1 MVTLL
6 VTELVVTP
14 RLAVVAVTEL
24 LLPTGV
30 LFRLALGAIIR
41 LVIPAA
47 SKKYPYGYA
56 VTYYERA
63 SIAVLYNL
71 DPFC

>member
-1 MVTLL
+1 MSWFIEVDVATLL

-30 LFRLALGAIIR
+30 LFRLALGAMIR

-47 SKKYPYGYA
+47 SVKQSKRKGQ
-56 VTYYERA
+56 
-63 SIAVLYNL
+63 
-71 DPFC
+71 

>member
-30 LFRLALGAIIR
+30 LFRLALGAMIR

-47 SKKYPYGYA
+47 SVKQSKRKGQYTSTMYQYRPCYMLFN
-56 VTYYERA
+56 T
-63 SIAVLYNL
+63 
-71 DPFC
+71 

>member
-30 LFRLALGAIIR
+30 LFRLALGAMIR

-47 SKKYPYGYA
+47 SVKQSK
-56 VTYYERA
+56 RK
-63 SIAVLYNL
+63 SQ
-71 DPFC
+71 